1 MLLSDD
7 GNPKAIRI
15 NPSDI
20 DNQGLIS
27 VGAPVVIF
35 MVVAALAAWLGTS
48 INRSADDV
56 AALTSPGGPVV
67 WYSVL
72 PPLLAITAAIATRR
86 LFTSFS
92 CAILLGVILS
102 AFLTVESLTINSW
115 FQAFAKQAINVV
127 KTTIGITSESEANA
141 AAPTISLFNGQVIA
155 FVILILAMISVLM
168 VSGGLQGVVR
178 SISKL
183 AKGRR
188 STQLITILA
197 GLMIFIDDYANTMIV
212 GSAMR
217 PITDHKQISREKL
230 AFLVDATTAPVAGVA
245 FISTWIGFELWLFS
259 NVAESTGI
267 ARDSYSMF
275 LDTLRFRFYCLMMIL
290 FVLLNALTGRDFA
303 AMRRAEMRAAN
314 TGKLLEDDAVPMT
327 SQVLSTLS
335 HDPNAHISAFSA
347 IIPIA
352 ALFITIFTAFWIF
365 GNSQDSILSWATWRA
380 VISEVSSQEK
390 NLTVL
395 AIASGIGLLTAILCS
410 LIFARLQP
418 LKIAQAVLFGLRGG
432 LLPTVVLLLAWA
444 LKSTCD
450 TLHTSYFLAQTVGSS
465 IPPHWFPAVVFL
477 LASLTSFTTGTSWGT
492 MMLLIPTVVPI
503 AFQLDGYRY
512 GLTTTICLG
521 AVLDGSIF
529 GDHCSPISDTTIM
542 SSISSSCDH
551 LHHVRTQ
558 MPYSLTVAAMAL
570 LIGYL
575 PAAFGMPSW
584 ICFVLATALM
594 FIIFRFFGKELT

>member
-56 AALTSPGGPVV
+56 TALTSPGGPVV

-127 KTTIGITSESEANA
+127 KTTIGITSESEVNA
-141 AAPTISLFNGQVIA
+141 ASPTISLFNGQVIA

-347 IIPIA
+347 IIPIS

>member
-20 DNQGLIS
+20 DNQRLIS

-335 HDPNAHISAFSA
+335 YDPNAHISAFSA
-347 IIPIA
+347 IIPIS

>member
-1 MLLSDD
+1 MLSSDD
-7 GNPKAIRI
+7 GNSKAARI

-20 DNQGLIS
+20 DNQRLIS
-27 VGAPVVIF
+27 IGVPIAIF
-35 MVVAALAAWLGTS
+35 MVVAALAAWFGTS
-48 INRSADDV
+48 INRSADGV
-56 AALTSPGGPVV
+56 TALTSSGGPLV

-86 LFTSFS
+86 LFVSFS

-102 AFLTVESLTINSW
+102 VFLTVESLTINSW
-115 FQAFAKQAINVV
+115 FQAFSRQAINVV
-127 KTTIGITSESEANA
+127 KTTVGITPESEANSTS
-141 AAPTISLFNGQVIA
+141 PTISLFNGQVIA

-188 STQLITILA
+188 STQLITVLT

-212 GSAMR
+212 GSTMR
-217 PITDHKQISREKL
+217 PVTDHKKISREKL

-267 ARDSYSMF
+267 TRDSYSMF
-275 LDTLRFRFYCLMMIL
+275 LDALQFRFYCLMMIL
-290 FVLLNALTGRDFA
+290 FVLLNVLTGRDFA
-303 AMRRAEMRAAN
+303 AMLRAEMRAAN

-347 IIPIA
+347 TIPIA

-432 LLPTVVLLLAWA
+432 LLPTAVLLLAWA

-450 TLHTSYFLAQTVGSS
+450 TLHTSHFLAQTIGSS
-465 IPPHWFPAVVFL
+465 IAPHWFPAVVFL

-503 AFQLDGYRY
+503 AFQLDDHRY

-575 PAAFGMPSW
+575 PAAFGTPSW
-584 ICFVLATALM
+584 VCFVLATALM
-594 FIIFRFFGKELT
+594 FIIFRLFGKEPT

>member
-1 MLLSDD
+1 MLSSDD
-7 GNPKAIRI
+7 GNPKEIRI
-15 NPSDI
+15 HPSDI

-27 VGAPVVIF
+27 IGAPVVIF

-56 AALTSPGGPVV
+56 AALTSPGGPLV

-115 FQAFAKQAINVV
+115 FQAFAKQAINVL
-127 KTTIGITSESEANA
+127 KTTIGITSESEVNA
-141 AAPTISLFNGQVIA
+141 ASPTISLFNGQVIA

-168 VSGGLQGVVR
+168 VSGGLQGIVQ

-188 STQLITILA
+188 SAQLITILT

-212 GSAMR
+212 GSTMR
-217 PITDHKQISREKL
+217 PITDQKQISREKL

-303 AMRRAEMRAAN
+303 TMRRAEMRAAN

-450 TLHTSYFLAQTVGSS
+450 TLHTSHFLAQTVGSS
-465 IPPHWFPAVVFL
+465 IAPHWFPAVVFL

-503 AFQLDGYRY
+503 AFQLDGHRY
-512 GLTTTICLG
+512 GLTTMICLG

-542 SSISSSCDH
+542 SSISCSCDH

>member
-1 MLLSDD
+1 MLSSDD
-7 GNPKAIRI
+7 GNPKEIRI
-15 NPSDI
+15 HPSDI

-27 VGAPVVIF
+27 IGAPVVIF

-56 AALTSPGGPVV
+56 ATLTSPGGPLV

-115 FQAFAKQAINVV
+115 FQAFAKQAVNVL
-127 KTTIGITSESEANA
+127 KTTIGITSESEVNA
-141 AAPTISLFNGQVIA
+141 ASPTISLFNGQVIA

-168 VSGGLQGVVR
+168 VSGGLQGIVQ

-188 STQLITILA
+188 SAQLITILT

-212 GSAMR
+212 GSTMR
-217 PITDHKQISREKL
+217 PITDQKQISREKL

-303 AMRRAEMRAAN
+303 TMRRAEMRAAN

-352 ALFITIFTAFWIF
+352 ALFITLFTAFWIF

-450 TLHTSYFLAQTVGSS
+450 TLHTSHFLAQTVGSS
-465 IPPHWFPAVVFL
+465 IAPHWFPAVVFL

-503 AFQLDGYRY
+503 AFQLDGHRY
-512 GLTTTICLG
+512 GLTTMICLG

-542 SSISSSCDH
+542 SSISCSCDH